1 VGTMPEDKDKDI
13 DTNHS
18 PVEMSQEELDGI
30 SGGISIF
37 VSGSTF
43 QRSDLFAQSRR
54 RSRRGG
60 SGVSSFGSSQI
71 SSSAFQIL
79 GVGLKSSEDITA
91 FFRGIFGFF
100 GRR

>member
-1 VGTMPEDKDKDI
+1 MPDDKDI

-18 PVEMSQEELDGI
+18 PVELSQEELDGI

-43 QRSDLFAQSRR
+43 QRSDVFAKVRK
-54 RSRRGG
+54 RSRHGG
-60 SGVSSFGSSQI
+60 RSSSFGSSQI
-71 SSSAFQIL
+71 SSSAFQIM
-79 GVGLKSSEDITA
+79 GIGLNSSEDIMT

>member
-1 VGTMPEDKDKDI
+1 MPDDKDI
-13 DTNHS
+13 DINHA
-18 PVEMSQEELDGI
+18 PVELSQEELDGI

-43 QRSDLFAQSRR
+43 QRSDVFAQSRR
-54 RSRRGG
+54 RSRRG
-60 SGVSSFGSSQI
+60 SRSSSFGSSQI
-71 SSSAFQIL
+71 SSSSFQIL
-79 GVGLKSSEDITA
+79 GIGLNTSEDITA